1 MKRTV
6 TYSSVRILFGMLII
20 GILISTSTETKAQ
33 QQLHL
38 SQYSLYQPFLNPASI
53 AMSKEMNGALVYRQQ
68 WVGYKGAPS
77 VAGASFNVPF
87 KKRKNFLG
95 LTVFNDKIGVNNR
108 TDISLS
114 YAYRLALSQ
123 KSSLAFGLSAT
134 VAMLKS
140 NLSDV
145 ETTDAG
151 DPVFSSNTKTFAAP
165 DFKFGINFFM
175 ERFYIGFALPRI
187 LDNQIIYY
195 NLGGYQGNIGFD
207 YKTLH
212 YHLHS
217 GYKFKLSD
225 KWNLPVNFLMKF
237 VYGAPVQFD
246 VNMMVDYNNIFAI
259 GASYR
264 SQKIMVAMANVRIT
278 KYFRLGYAYD
288 YNFTQLSQVSS
299 GSHEIMLLFN
309 LVKNTQPVKIDA
321 PRF

>member
-1 MKRTV
+1 MKTTV
-6 TYSSVRILFGMLII
+6 TTNSVRILFSTLII
-20 GILISTSTETKAQ
+20 GMLLFIGTETKAQ

-38 SQYSLYQPFLNPASI
+38 SQYALHQPFLNPASI
-53 AMSKEMNGALVYRQQ
+53 AMGKEMNGALVYRQQ
-68 WVGYKGAPS
+68 WVGFAGAPS
-77 VAGASFNVPF
+77 IAGANFNVPF
-87 KKRKNFLG
+87 KKLHNFLG

-123 KSSLAFGLSAT
+123 KSSLAFGLSAS
-134 VAMLKS
+134 VALLKS
-140 NLSDV
+140 NLADV
-145 ETTDAG
+145 ETTDEG

-175 ERFYIGFALPRI
+175 ERFYIGFALPRL
-187 LDNQIIYY
+187 LDNEIVY
-195 NLGGYQGNIGFD
+195 NSGYKGDIGFN

-212 YHLHS
+212 YHFHT
-217 GYKFKLSD
+217 GYKVKLAE

-237 VYGAPVQFD
+237 VYGAPIQFD
-246 VNMMVDYNNIFAI
+246 VNLMVDYNNLLAI
-259 GASYR
+259 GGSYR
-264 SQKIMVAMANVRIT
+264 SQQIMVAMANVRIT

-288 YNFTQLSQVSS
+288 YNFTQLRQVNS

-309 LVKNTQPVKIDA
+309 LVKNTQEVKIDA